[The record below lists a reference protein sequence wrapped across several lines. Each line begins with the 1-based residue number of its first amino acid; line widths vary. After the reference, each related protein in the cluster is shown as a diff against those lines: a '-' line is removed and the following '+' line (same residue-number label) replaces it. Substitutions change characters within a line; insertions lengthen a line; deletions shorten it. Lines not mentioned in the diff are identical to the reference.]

1 MNFAHSLLGM
11 YVTQSVL
18 HAFIAL
24 ILVEL
29 SFFVWET
36 RDHLSMSRYRIL
48 TLTLPVFMFPL
59 FQLLSPERGSWYFRY
74 TTALFD
80 SQRWL
85 DIRVFDIFPFSLLF
99 LLFLGGISLVFV
111 VQEILPI
118 FSALDSSTECLTCQH
133 QDDRMNSLLDEICGP
148 VRVEKPSFMVID
160 ESFPILFTQGV
171 KSHTIIVSNHIMDI
185 LDDEQLKGALTHE
198 IVHMMRSS
206 TLRTQLIYLLRMIM
220 FYNVVSLVEFRRIV
234 HDEEFICDG
243 ITVSLTGNPPALI
256 GAIRAFYYYFPESK
270 TASMSG
276 MKDRIESH
284 SHNLVL
290 DERIKNLEEINLAA
304 EGSSGWL
311 QFIITSLVIL
321 LTGYMVV

>member
-1 MNFAHSLLGM
+1 M
-11 YVTQSVL
+11 YLTQSVL

-29 SFFVWET
+29 SFYVWET

-48 TLTLPVFMFPL
+48 TLTFPVFMFPL
-59 FQLLSPERGSWYFRY
+59 FQILSPERGSWYFRY
-74 TTALFD
+74 NTALFD

-85 DIRVFDIFPFSLLF
+85 DINIFNIFPFALLF
-99 LLFLGGISLVFV
+99 LLFLTGISAIFV

-118 FSALDSSTECLTCQH
+118 FRARESSPGCLTCNH
-133 QDDRMNSLLDEICGP
+133 QDERMHSLLDEICGP
-148 VRVEKPSFMVID
+148 VRIEKPSFMVID
-160 ESFPILFTQGV
+160 ESFPVLVTQGV
-171 KSHTIIVSNHIMDI
+171 KSHTIIISNHLMEI

-198 IVHMMRSS
+198 IVHMMRGSN
-206 TLRTQLIYLLRMIM
+206 LRTQLIYLLRMIM

-256 GAIRAFYYYFPESK
+256 RAIREFYYYSPESR
-270 TASMSG
+270 TASMTG
-276 MKDRIESH
+276 IKERIESH

-290 DERIKNLEEINLAA
+290 DERIKNLEEISLEAHERA
-304 EGSSGWL
+304 GWL
-311 QFIITSLVIL
+311 QFIITAFVIL
-321 LTGYMVV
+321 MTGYMVV

>member
-1 MNFAHSLLGM
+1 M

-74 TTALFD
+74 TTGPFD

-85 DIRVFDIFPFSLLF
+85 DISVFDIFPFSLLF

-111 VQEILPI
+111 VQEVLPI
-118 FSALDSSTECLTCQH
+118 FGARESSTECLTCEQ
-133 QDDRMNSLLDEICGP
+133 QADRINALLDEICGP

-171 KSHTIIVSNHIMDI
+171 KSHTIVISNHIMDT
-185 LDDEQLKGALTHE
+185 LDNEQMKGALTHE

-206 TLRTQLIYLLRMIM
+206 NMRTQFIYLLRMIM

-243 ITVSLTGNPPALI
+243 I
-256 GAIRAFYYYFPESK
+256 
-270 TASMSG
+270 
-276 MKDRIESH
+276 
-284 SHNLVL
+284 
-290 DERIKNLEEINLAA
+290 
-304 EGSSGWL
+304 
-311 QFIITSLVIL
+311 
-321 LTGYMVV
+321 